1 MEGLRFLLSLLL
13 VMAAA
18 LVQTSVFHSI
28 RPLGASPDVV
38 LLVVVVGAIWLKPE
52 AAVLLGFLGGLL
64 LDVLGSAPLGLSGLA
79 FTVGSYITVRSRDRF
94 DYGLP
99 VGVMTVGGITL
110 VTLVTNALIGTLFGE
125 GTLGNPDII
134 RTLLLVPIY
143 NMVFALGV
151 LPLADRLFSWVAG
164 PRRSRMRRR
173 I

>member
-1 MEGLRFLLSLLL
+1 MEGLRFLLSMLL
-13 VMAAA
+13 VMVAA
-18 LVQTSVFHSI
+18 LIQTSVFHSI

-38 LLVVVVGAIWLKPE
+38 LLVVVVGAVWLKPE

-79 FTVGSYITVRSRDRF
+79 FTVGSYVTVRSRDRF

-125 GTLGNPDII
+125 GTLGNPDIV

-164 PRRSRMRRR
+164 PRSSRMRSR

>member
-38 LLVVVVGAIWLKPE
+38 LLIVVVGAIWLKPE

-125 GTLGNPDII
+125 GTLANPDII

-164 PRRSRMRRR
+164 PRRSRMRRS

>member
-28 RPLGASPDVV
+28 RPFGASPDVV
-38 LLVVVVGAIWLKPE
+38 LLVVVVGAVWLKPE
-52 AAVLLGFLGGLL
+52 AAVLLGFVGGLL
-64 LDVLGSAPLGLSGLA
+64 LDMLGSAPLGLSGLA

-125 GTLGNPDII
+125 GTLGNPDIV
-134 RTLLLVPIY
+134 RTLVLVPIY
-143 NMVFALGV
+143 NMVFAMGV
-151 LPLADRLFSWVAG
+151 LPLADKLFSWVAG
-164 PRRSRMRRR
+164 PRHGRMRSR

>member
-13 VMAAA
+13 VMVAA

-38 LLVVVVGAIWLKPE
+38 LLIVVVGAVWLKPE

-143 NMVFALGV
+143 NMVLALAV

-164 PRRSRMRRR
+164 PRRSRMRSR

>member
-164 PRRSRMRRR
+164 PRRNRMRRR

>member
-13 VMAAA
+13 VMVAA
-18 LVQTSVFHSI
+18 LIQTSVFHSI

-38 LLVVVVGAIWLKPE
+38 LLIVVVGAVWLKPE

-99 VGVMTVGGITL
+99 VGVITVGGITL

-143 NMVFALGV
+143 NMVLALGV
-151 LPLADRLFSWVAG
+151 LPLADKLFSWVAG
-164 PRRSRMRRR
+164 PRRSRMRSR

>member
-1 MEGLRFLLSLLL
+1 M
-13 VMAAA
+13 
-18 LVQTSVFHSI
+18 
-28 RPLGASPDVV
+28 
-38 LLVVVVGAIWLKPE
+38 
-52 AAVLLGFLGGLL
+52 GGLL

-125 GTLGNPDII
+125 GTLGNPDIL

-143 NMVFALGV
+143 NTVLALGV

-164 PRRSRMRRR
+164 PRRGGMRSR

>member
-28 RPLGASPDVV
+28 RPFGASPDVV
-38 LLVVVVGAIWLKPE
+38 LLVVVVGAVWLKPE
-52 AAVLLGFLGGLL
+52 AAVLLGFVGGLL
-64 LDVLGSAPLGLSGLA
+64 LDMLGSAPLGLSGLA

-125 GTLGNPDII
+125 GTLGNPDIV
-134 RTLLLVPIY
+134 RTLVLVPIY
-143 NMVFALGV
+143 NMVFAMGV
-151 LPLADRLFSWVAG
+151 LPLADKLFSWVAG
-164 PRRSRMRRR
+164 PRHRRMRSR